1 MPLPSAGPLIRCLAV
16 LLTLVVV
23 TGCGTANPSATT
35 DPGVVGTS
43 NGPVR
48 GVQGDGFRVFQGIP
62 YAAAPAGPLRWQPPQ
77 APVRWTSVREATKPG
92 LRCIQDVR
100 VDPDYGRPTSEDC
113 LNLTVW
119 TPAGATGKSR
129 RPVMVWIHGGGFLN
143 GSSDIYNSR
152 RLATRGDIV
161 VVTIN
166 YRLGALGFLAH
177 PALAGADGAVG
188 NYGLADQ
195 QAALRWVRDNVAAF
209 GGDPGKVTIA
219 GESAGAMSVCDHLV
233 APESTGLFRAAIMQ
247 SGPCQA
253 QAERPAAE
261 RISIDF
267 AARAGCADPASA
279 GRCLRD
285 LPADR
290 LQGGPRYFRIGSNA
304 LTGPIT
310 GTQRLPAAPPTVA
323 GSGRMARVPVLI
335 GSTADEFTLSVA
347 MTYLRRAGLP
357 SYRTLMADTFGAE
370 APAVA
375 AQYPPERFGDSA
387 ALAYAAAVG
396 DGIFACPIDAMAA
409 SLAPRTPVYA
419 YEFND
424 RTAPTPEPFKAVP
437 FPIGAGHALE
447 LRYLF
452 DMGGAPP
459 LNGPQRAL
467 SDQMIAYWSRFVS
480 AGAPDVAG
488 QTPWPRLDPT
498 RPQRLSLQTSGPVVT
513 TDFAERHRCGFW
525 ASRG

>member
-1 MPLPSAGPLIRCLAV
+1 
-16 LLTLVVV
+16 
-23 TGCGTANPSATT
+23 
-35 DPGVVGTS
+35 
-43 NGPVR
+43 
-48 GVQGDGFRVFQGIP
+48 
-62 YAAAPAGPLRWQPPQ
+62 
-77 APVRWTSVREATKPG
+77 
-92 LRCIQDVR
+92 
-100 VDPDYGRPTSEDC
+100 
-113 LNLTVW
+113 
-119 TPAGATGKSR
+119 
-129 RPVMVWIHGGGFLN
+129 
-143 GSSDIYNSR
+143 
-152 RLATRGDIV
+152 
-161 VVTIN
+161 
-166 YRLGALGFLAH
+166 
-177 PALAGADGAVG
+177 
-188 NYGLADQ
+188 
-195 QAALRWVRDNVAAF
+195 
-209 GGDPGKVTIA
+209 
-219 GESAGAMSVCDHLV
+219 
-233 APESTGLFRAAIMQ
+233 
-247 SGPCQA
+247 
-253 QAERPAAE
+253 
-261 RISIDF
+261 
-267 AARAGCADPASA
+267 
-279 GRCLRD
+279 
-285 LPADR
+285 
-290 LQGGPRYFRIGSNA
+290 
-304 LTGPIT
+304 
-310 GTQRLPAAPPTVA
+310 
-323 GSGRMARVPVLI
+323 
-335 GSTADEFTLSVA
+335 
-347 MTYLRRAGLP
+347 
-357 SYRTLMADTFGAE
+357 MADTFGAE